1 MSSLLVFFIR
11 VYRVVFAP
19 LKAVAGLQGCCR
31 FTPSC
36 SSYVEEAVCT
46 HGVCRGLGLG
56 ARRLLRCH
64 PWGGMGHDPKSQ
76 SLYEGSVADPKL
88 HSPPDHYR
96 ERRYG
101 GD

>member
-36 SSYVEEAVCT
+36 SSYMEEAVCT

-64 PWGGMGHDPKSQ
+64 PWGGMGHDP
-76 SLYEGSVADPKL
+76 V
-88 HSPPDHYR
+88 PPA
-96 ERRYG
+96 EIRRIFSARAA
-101 GD
+101 